1 MKKLIFIDDSQL
13 DHYILKRILHK
24 YKLAYEVNCTA
35 DGEEVI
41 RYLKQHKR
49 NKNILPDVILL
60 DLYMPQFD
68 GWTFLEKV
76 QELYQQ
82 LSKPIKIYILSASIN
97 PKDIDRAKNFPVV
110 RSFVFKPITKNAL
123 EKLVD
128 EEMTA

>member
-41 RYLKQHKR
+41 KYLERHKR
-49 NKNILPDVILL
+49 DKNTLPDVILL

-76 QELYQQ
+76 QGLYQQ

-97 PKDIDRAKNFPVV
+97 PKDIDRAKRFPVV
-110 RSFVFKPITKNAL
+110 KSFVFKPITKNAL
-123 EKLVD
+123 ERLVD

>member
-1 MKKLIFIDDSQL
+1 MKKLICVDDSQL

>member
-41 RYLKQHKR
+41 KYLERHKR
-49 NKNILPDVILL
+49 DKNTLPDVILL

-68 GWTFLEKV
+68 GWTCLEKV
-76 QELYQQ
+76 QGLYQQ

-97 PKDIDRAKNFPVV
+97 PKDIDRAKRFPVV
-110 RSFVFKPITKNAL
+110 KSFVFKPITKNAL
-123 EKLVD
+123 ERLVD